1 MEALFVGKNI
11 FFLNE
16 IDSTNSYATLL
27 LKNVNLPEGTV
38 IHTLHQKKGKGMRGN
53 SWFAEPESNLTC
65 SIVLYPD
72 FLSIEKQ
79 FLLYQIAALAVYD
92 TTAELLDISHFDI
105 KIKWPNDILVNRK
118 KIAGILIENSISDK
132 NLNWSVI
139 GIGLNINQ
147 RVFNEQH
154 KATSIYQLTQ
164 QNVDVSKT
172 IQLLCKHIEKYYV
185 LLKSGEEKQV
195 TETYLKALFS
205 YNNSML
211 FESDG
216 KRQELIVRGVGTS
229 GLLLLETLDGKHI
242 EADVKDFIWHY

>member
-38 IHTLHQKKGKGMRGN
+38 IHTQHQKKGKGMRGN

-65 SIVLYPD
+65 SIVLYPS
-72 FLSIEKQ
+72 FLNIEKQ
-79 FLLYQIAALAVYD
+79 FLLYQMAALAVYD
-92 TTAELLDISHFDI
+92 TTAELLENSHFDI

-132 NLNWSVI
+132 NMNWSVV

-154 KATSIYQLTQ
+154 KATSVYQLTQ
-164 QNVDVSKT
+164 INRDISIALQT
-172 IQLLCKHIEKYYV
+172 LCKHLEKYY
-185 LLKSGEEKQV
+185 LMLKSGEENLV
-195 TETYLKALFS
+195 TSAYLNAMFS
-205 YNNSML
+205 YNQRMQ
-211 FESDG
+211 FESNG
-216 KRQELIVRGVGTS
+216 KREEWIVRGVGAS
-229 GLLLLETLDGKHI
+229 GLLLLEALDGKQI

>member
-1 MEALFVGKNI
+1 MEALFVGKNT

-38 IHTLHQKKGKGMRGN
+38 VHTLNQKKGKGMRGN
-53 SWFAEPESNLTC
+53 SWFAEPQSNLTC
-65 SIVLYPD
+65 SIVLYPS
-72 FLSIEKQ
+72 FLNIEKQ
-79 FLLYQIAALAVYD
+79 FLLYQMAALAVYD
-92 TTAELLDISHFDI
+92 TTAELLGNSHFDI

-118 KIAGILIENSISDK
+118 KIAGILIENSLIDK
-132 NLNWSVI
+132 NINWSVV

-164 QNVDVSKT
+164 QNLDVSKT
-172 IQLLCKHIEKYYV
+172 MEILCKHIEKYY
-185 LLKSGEEKQV
+185 LMLKSNGEKFV
-195 TETYLKALFS
+195 TDAYLNALFS
-205 YNNSML
+205 YNKKML
-211 FESDG
+211 FESNG
-216 KRQELIVRGVGTS
+216 KREELIVRGVSSS
-229 GLLLLETLDGKHI
+229 GLLLLEASDGKYI